1 MMLPEALSVVPHLS
15 DTQIKEIKAT
25 LLYAPLATE
34 ATLSD
39 TPLAIEATLP
49 DISLPIEVE
58 ADHPIEAM

>member
-1 MMLPEALSVVPHLS
+1 MILPEALSVVPHLS
-15 DTQIKEIKAT
+15 DTQINKIKAT
-25 LLYAPLATE
+25 LPDTPLATE

-58 ADHPIEAM
+58 VAHPIEAM